1 MVGERSTDLTRLSRS
16 KRQGCSQGVVEISE
30 FRSAG
35 LSCVLV
41 MAMFVAMEMVS
52 VPINKARQSLCEL
65 IRSGRVVQ
73 ITSRGR
79 PVAKLVPEQAGG
91 KPWRMAKF
99 DREGE
104 TGDLSNP
111 VWDNWE

>member
-1 MVGERSTDLTRLSRS
+1 
-16 KRQGCSQGVVEISE
+16 
-30 FRSAG
+30 
-35 LSCVLV
+35 
-41 MAMFVAMEMVS
+41 MAIFVAMETVS

-79 PVAKLVPEQAGG
+79 PLAKLVPEQAGG

-99 DREGE
+99 DRKGE
-104 TGDLSNP
+104 TGDWSNP